1 MKKELLKNADYY
13 MNYLC
18 NELIERSVGSESN
31 RKATDYFKNCI
42 EKYGWEIE
50 SQKFDAMD
58 WKYTD
63 AKIICNNH
71 VFELNVGP
79 YSLGIDIE
87 AELDEASSI
96 EELEAKD
103 LTGKIILLHSEIVRE
118 QLMPKNFVFYNPEEH
133 QRIIKALEKSG
144 VKAIIAAT
152 GLNSALAGGAYPFPF
167 IEDGDFDIPNVY
179 MKDVDGDELLKYLGS
194 KVKLI
199 SQSERIN
206 GYGYNIIGRKGDINK
221 PKIVITA
228 HIDAKKNSPGAI
240 DNASG
245 VAVLMLLA
253 ELLEG
258 IQTKNCIELIAFN
271 GEDYYAVPG
280 QMKYIESK
288 AGDFSDIL
296 FNINIDGAAYFE
308 GDSAVSFY
316 NIDENMK
323 NSAIEKMKLFENFSE
338 GVQWVQ
344 GDHSIF
350 LQFGIPAIAIS
361 SKWFTDN
368 MESQTITHT
377 PKDNLSIVDKEK
389 IVEIALFIKEL
400 LV

>member
-1 MKKELLKNADYY
+1 MKEELLKNAEYY

-31 RKATDYFKNCI
+31 RKATDFFRNCI
-42 EKYGWEIE
+42 VKYGWEIE
-50 SQKFDAMD
+50 SQKFEAID
-58 WKYTD
+58 WKSGE
-63 AKIICNNH
+63 AKIECSH
-71 VFELNVGP
+71 DVFDLNVGP
-79 YSLGIDIE
+79 YSLGIEIE
-87 AELDEASSI
+87 AELEEASNI
-96 EELEAKD
+96 EELESKD
-103 LTGKIILLHSEIVRE
+103 LSGKIILLHSEIVRE
-118 QLMPKNFVFYNPEEH
+118 QMMPKNFVFYNPEEH

-179 MKDVDGDELLKYLGS
+179 MKDIDGEKLIKYLGT

-199 SQSERIN
+199 SKSERID
-206 GYGYNIIGRKGDINK
+206 GYGYNIIGRKGDISK
-221 PKIVITA
+221 PKIVVTA

-253 ELLEG
+253 ELLEKSNP
-258 IQTKNCIELIAFN
+258 KNCIELIAFN

-288 AGDFSDIL
+288 AGDFSDVL
-296 FNINIDGAAYFE
+296 FNINIDGAAYYE

-316 NIDENMK
+316 NIDDNFK
-323 NSAIEKMKLFENFSE
+323 NLALEKMKKYDDFSE

-389 IVEIALFIKEL
+389 IIEIALFIKEL
-400 LV
+400 IV